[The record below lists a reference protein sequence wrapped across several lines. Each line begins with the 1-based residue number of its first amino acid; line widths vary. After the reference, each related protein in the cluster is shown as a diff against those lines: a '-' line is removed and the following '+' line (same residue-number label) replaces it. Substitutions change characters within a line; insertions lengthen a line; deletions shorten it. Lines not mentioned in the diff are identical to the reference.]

1 MEIYLIRHTS
11 VAFEKSICYGQSDIA
26 LADTFQT
33 ELKNIQNKLTLN
45 NDCVI
50 YSSPLKRSLKLA
62 NTVFPS
68 VQPII
73 DARLMELNFG
83 DWELKK
89 WEEINKLELDLWMN
103 DFVNIPCTGGESYKE
118 LYQRS
123 SEFFNHCIIK
133 PYFDRLNTSHQQVL
147 IISHGG
153 VIRSILS
160 LILQIPLV
168 KSFSLQIDYGKICK
182 INIRSKENIV
192 IEYINH

>member
-11 VAFEKSICYGQSDIA
+11 VAVEKSVCYGQSDIA

-33 ELKNIQNKLTLN
+33 ELKNIQNKLAIN

-50 YSSPLKRSLKLA
+50 YSSPLNRCLQLA
-62 NTVFPS
+62 SAVSPPI
-68 VQPII
+68 QPII

-83 DWELKK
+83 EWELKK
-89 WEEINKLELDLWMN
+89 WEEINKQELDFWMN

-123 SEFFNHCIIK
+123 SEFFNQCITK
-133 PYFDRLNTSHQQVL
+133 PHQQVL

-168 KSFSLQIDYGKICK
+168 KSFSLQIDYGKISK
-182 INIRSKENIV
+182 INVLSKENIV

>member
-11 VAFEKSICYGQSDIA
+11 VAVEKSVCYGQSDIL
-26 LADTFQT
+26 LADTFQM
-33 ELKNIQNKLTLN
+33 ELINIQNKLTLN

-50 YSSPLKRSLKLA
+50 YSSPLKRSLQLA
-62 NTVFPS
+62 NTIFPPI
-68 VQPII
+68 QPII

-89 WEEINKLELDLWMN
+89 WGEINKQELDLWMN
-103 DFVNIPCTGGESYKE
+103 DFVNIQCTRGESYKE

-123 SEFFNHCIIK
+123 SEFFNQCITK
-133 PYFDRLNTSHQQVL
+133 PHKQVV

-168 KSFSLQIDYGKICK
+168 KSFSLQIDYGKISK
-182 INIRSKENIV
+182 INVISNENIV